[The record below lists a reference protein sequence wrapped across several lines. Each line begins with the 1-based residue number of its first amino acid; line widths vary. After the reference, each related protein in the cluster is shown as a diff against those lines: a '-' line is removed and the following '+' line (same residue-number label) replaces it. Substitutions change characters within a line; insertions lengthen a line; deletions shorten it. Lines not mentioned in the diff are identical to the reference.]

1 MAALP
6 TPPPAAARK
15 IPEETA
21 GSANGAAVAD
31 PTFLGR
37 RGRRDAHI
45 YLPSTFGGGGRDPS
59 LLTVFRASPKE
70 PVGWGPGSLEG
81 AAARGGAPLPWVW
94 DLPFAQDKRIHPG
107 RGIVRPPRFP
117 ETHKKNL
124 VGVGG
129 GGEGHVDSPGSPHV
143 LSPSL
148 SILRAP
154 GPRSGQS
161 PHPRNQ
167 VQSAAL
173 SKAAE
178 PTHVLQ
184 GGFRSCLSQPR
195 FPSAIQPDHVR
206 CKGLCLALLHAW
218 GTLRCVWAGA
228 RQALLGARPS
238 VGRMDTPL
246 TPEPP
251 WD

>member
-1 MAALP
+1 MFLQATAGCKALAAASPAAGRRHTCMAALP

-129 GGEGHVDSPGSPHV
+129 GVRDMWTVLGHLMSS
-143 LSPSL
+143 
-148 SILRAP
+148 AP
-154 GPRSGQS
+154 
-161 PHPRNQ
+161 
-167 VQSAAL
+167 A
-173 SKAAE
+173 
-178 PTHVLQ
+178 
-184 GGFRSCLSQPR
+184 
-195 FPSAIQPDHVR
+195 
-206 CKGLCLALLHAW
+206 
-218 GTLRCVWAGA
+218 
-228 RQALLGARPS
+228 
-238 VGRMDTPL
+238 
-246 TPEPP
+246 
-251 WD
+251 

>member
-1 MAALP
+1 MGSWLP
-6 TPPPAAARK
+6 
-15 IPEETA
+15 
-21 GSANGAAVAD
+21 
-31 PTFLGR
+31 
-37 RGRRDAHI
+37 
-45 YLPSTFGGGGRDPS
+45 GGGRSAGRRPIALGVGSSLCTGQKDPS
-59 LLTVFRASPKE
+59 WAWHSQAASL
-70 PVGWGPGSLEG
+70 PGNS
-81 AAARGGAPLPWVW
+81 
-94 DLPFAQDKRIHPG
+94 Q
-107 RGIVRPPRFP
+107 
-117 ETHKKNL
+117 KNL

-129 GGEGHVDSPGSPHV
+129 GWGEGHVDSPGSPHV

-161 PHPRNQ
+161 PHPQNQ

-173 SKAAE
+173 SRAAE

>member
-129 GGEGHVDSPGSPHV
+129 GRGTCGQSWVTSRPQPQPEHPPGSGAQVWAIPT
-143 LSPSL
+143 SPE
-148 SILRAP
+148 P
-154 GPRSGQS
+154 GPERRALQS
-161 PHPRNQ
+161 
-167 VQSAAL
+167 
-173 SKAAE
+173 
-178 PTHVLQ
+178 
-184 GGFRSCLSQPR
+184 C
-195 FPSAIQPDHVR
+195 
-206 CKGLCLALLHAW
+206 
-218 GTLRCVWAGA
+218 GA
-228 RQALLGARPS
+228 NARPP
-238 VGRMDTPL
+238 GRLPVLPL
-246 TPEPP
+246 PAPVP
-251 WD
+251 LRHPA